1 MGAPRSDE
9 KVLLIIF
16 LSVCGLWVTS
26 GWNHLHITLVPML
39 GVAAMSLTGIL
50 TWHDVITEQRAWD
63 VFIWYGGLMRM
74 GEALNEYGVTAYF
87 SKHVGAVMSGWHWPA
102 TLLAVLLI
110 YFYSHYG
117 FASITAHLVAMYAP
131 FLALLIEKGVPAPL
145 AAFSLAYFANLDASL
160 THYGTTPGPI
170 IFGTGYV
177 DQVTWWRLGF
187 YIALAHL
194 VVWTVVG
201 FAWWKLLGLW

>member
-1 MGAPRSDE
+1 RPEIARTRAAAHFASEQLAEMGAPRSDE

-39 GVAAMSLTGIL
+39 GVGAMSLTGIL
-50 TWHDVITEQRAWD
+50 TWHEVITEQRAWD

-87 SKHVGAVMSGWHWPA
+87 SKHVGAFMSGWHWAA
-102 TLLAVLLI
+102 TLAAVLLI

-131 FLALLIEKGVPAPL
+131 FLALLIAKGVPAPL

-160 THYGTTPGPI
+160 THYG
-170 IFGTGYV
+170 
-177 DQVTWWRLGF
+177 
-187 YIALAHL
+187 
-194 VVWTVVG
+194 
-201 FAWWKLLGLW
+201 